1 MNPHIGLC
9 MREFKLRFD
18 GSRFP
23 HGSEVRERRALRAEE
38 GRLAMAD
45 YQNEAKAAL
54 NRMAHLRAA
63 RLATPQPLEFS
74 TLKRR
79 KPL

>member
-1 MNPHIGLC
+1 
-9 MREFKLRFD
+9 
-18 GSRFP
+18 
-23 HGSEVRERRALRAEE
+23 
-38 GRLAMAD
+38 MAD

-74 TLKRR
+74 KPKRR